1 MTGRPTMRWIE
12 RGLWL
17 VGLAAIAF
25 YLVAFA
31 DSRLYQM
38 RESRRLER
46 AIAEAQ
52 AKSAGADRARG
63 ETLEA
68 LGTTE
73 VAEDGTE
80 RTATPAVEDRDPLV
94 GRIEIPRVGVSAIV
108 ADGVDYKTLRRA
120 VGRIPGTARPGEPG
134 NVGLAGHRDTYFAGL
149 RDVREGDLITLE
161 TPMGTFRYEVDST
174 VIVKPNDTHVLDPT
188 DEPTLTLVT
197 CYPFQ
202 HVGAAPER
210 FIVHA
215 REVDAEPVAA
225 AR

>member
-1 MTGRPTMRWIE
+1 MTGRPTVRWIE

-25 YLVAFA
+25 YLLAFA
-31 DSRLYQM
+31 DSRLYQV

-46 AIAEAQ
+46 AIAEAAEAQ
-52 AKSAGADRARG
+52 GPGSASRARG
-63 ETLEA
+63 ATLAA
-68 LGTTE
+68 LGATE
-73 VAEDGTE
+73 AAATASGQEGADE
-80 RTATPAVEDRDPLV
+80 RDLLI
-94 GRIEIPRVGVSAIV
+94 GRIEIPRVGISAIV
-108 ADGVDYKTLRRA
+108 ADGIDNTTLRRA

-149 RDVREGDLITLE
+149 RDIREGDLITLE
-161 TPMGTFRYEVDST
+161 TPEGSFRYEVDST
-174 VIVKPNDTHVLDPT
+174 VIVEPGDTHVLDPT
-188 DEPTLTLVT
+188 VEPMLTLVT

-215 REVDAEPVAA
+215 RELGAGPVATA
-225 AR
+225 P